1 MSRGQYVDALTIAV
15 KERLTLA
22 FEREK
27 AKRGRYSVRQFVEET
42 PELAGHKDRTVA
54 GWMKQTKQRLAQV
67 SCTSSSAWSS
77 QLTNAWCWYRRLLT
91 QETIQ
96 KMFQETIQKMI
107 LSLRMERAERSSGNA
122 SGGQNGES
130 VALMAAHY

>member
-27 AKRGRYSVRQFVEET
+27 AKRGRYSVRQFIEET
-42 PELAGHKDRTVA
+42 PELAGHKNSTVA

-77 QLTNAWCWYRRLLT
+77 QLTNAWCW
-91 QETIQ
+91 
-96 KMFQETIQKMI
+96 
-107 LSLRMERAERSSGNA
+107 
-122 SGGQNGES
+122 
-130 VALMAAHY
+130 

>member
-1 MSRGQYVDALTIAV
+1 MSRGQQVAALTIAV

-54 GWMKQTKQRLAQV
+54 G
-67 SCTSSSAWSS
+67 
-77 QLTNAWCWYRRLLT
+77 
-91 QETIQ
+91 
-96 KMFQETIQKMI
+96 
-107 LSLRMERAERSSGNA
+107 
-122 SGGQNGES
+122 NGKS
-130 VALMAAHY
+130 T

>member
-67 SCTSSSAWSS
+67 YIMHIKLCVE
-77 QLTNAWCWYRRLLT
+77 QPIDQCMVL
-91 QETIQ
+91 
-96 KMFQETIQKMI
+96 
-107 LSLRMERAERSSGNA
+107 
-122 SGGQNGES
+122 
-130 VALMAAHY
+130 V